1 MIVFEIKDSFFHLF
15 LNVYRIVVYTGHIS
29 GAEVG
34 RKEHRD
40 TARLGMKFRA
50 GTLSL
55 ERARPWV

>member
-15 LNVYRIVVYTGHIS
+15 LNVYRIVVYTGHTS

-40 TARLGMKFRA
+40 TARVGDEVQ
-50 GTLSL
+50 GWNT
-55 ERARPWV
+55 